1 MRSALKIAAI
11 CRAPLSAAALAHA
24 LLRIVGLQERQ
35 RMQTHKVEQL
45 IIATI
50 GFFWCFLMW
59 FSTAA
64 FSPSIA
70 AHYHLGIK
78 ELGLLASSAIWM
90 APVGRI
96 VAGWAADRFGAPRT
110 FAIILAGCGLVS
122 IASAF
127 TTSYELLFAERV
139 IVAIAGV
146 SFVVGIQ
153 HVAQWFD
160 ADEIG
165 TAEGLYAGTG
175 NVGAGVGALLLPR
188 MFGTDYQSAF
198 LWLGVAALVVAAW
211 YLLRGSAAKTEQRRA
226 AARRG
231 SDIRGT
237 VFVWSRYIAIALML
251 AYAMSFGL
259 EIAMNAWLPG
269 YFTRGF
275 HDEILALGFT
285 GVAGL
290 QIAAGTFAAVESF
303 NASLFRP
310 FAGFM
315 SDLFQRK
322 GWTPLP
328 FIAKELPYAPRLH
341 WLGIAVILITLS
353 MMGLTVAGLYG
364 SLPWSVA
371 VLVAFG
377 IFVSFGTGGTF
388 ALVPLLFP
396 ERPGIAAGFI
406 GGVSTVG
413 GIVYP
418 LVFAGGGNIHM
429 GYLYVALYM
438 FVPFVLFY
446 FWAAR
451 YERHPEEHGL
461 FSRGLVGQSA

>member
-1 MRSALKIAAI
+1 MT
-11 CRAPLSAAALAHA
+11 
-24 LLRIVGLQERQ
+24 
-35 RMQTHKVEQL
+35 THKVEQL
-45 IIATI
+45 VIATV

-70 AHYHLGIK
+70 AHYHLSLAA
-78 ELGLLASSAIWM
+78 LGLLASSAIWM

-96 VAGWAADRFGAPRT
+96 IAGWASDRFGAPRT
-110 FAIILAGCGLVS
+110 FALILAGCGLVS
-122 IASAF
+122 IASAY
-127 TTSYELLFAERV
+127 TVSYRLLFAERV

-160 ADEIG
+160 AHEIG

-175 NVGAGVGALLLPR
+175 NVGAGTGALLLPR
-188 MFGTDYQSAF
+188 IFGTNYHGAF
-198 LWLGVAALVVAAW
+198 LCLGVIAILIAGW
-211 YLLRGSAAKTEQRRA
+211 YLLRGDSARTTEQRDLV
-226 AARRG
+226 RG
-231 SDIRGT
+231 RSNIGGT
-237 VFVWSRYIAIALML
+237 IFVWSRYIAIALML

-259 EIAMNAWLPG
+259 EIALNAWLPG
-269 YFTRGF
+269 YFTNSF
-275 HDEILALGFT
+275 HEAILALGFT
-285 GVAGL
+285 GVAGI

-303 NASLFRP
+303 TASLFRP
-310 FAGFM
+310 FSGFM

-328 FIAKELPYAPRLH
+328 FIAKSLPYAPRLH
-341 WLGIAVILITLS
+341 WLGASLILIALAMT
-353 MMGLTVAGLYG
+353 GLTLAG
-364 SLPWSVA
+364 PFRIAAPVSV
-371 VLVAFG
+371 
-377 IFVSFGTGGTF
+377 GTGGLRHLHVVRNWRHF
-388 ALVPLLFP
+388 CSGAAFVS
-396 ERPGIAAGFI
+396 RPAGLAAGFI
-406 GGVSTVG
+406 GGVSTAA

-418 LVFAGGGNIHM
+418 LIFAGGSNIHM
-429 GYLYVALYM
+429 GYFYVALYM

-461 FSRGLVGQSA
+461 LTRALAAEKA

>member
-1 MRSALKIAAI
+1 MA
-11 CRAPLSAAALAHA
+11 CRAP
-24 LLRIVGLQERQ
+24 Q
-35 RMQTHKVEQL
+35 RVKRNEKTMKTHKVEQL
-45 IIATI
+45 IIATV

-70 AHYHLGIK
+70 AHYHLSIAA
-78 ELGLLASSAIWM
+78 LGLLASSAIWM
-90 APVGRI
+90 APIGRI
-96 VAGWAADRFGAPRT
+96 IAGWASDRFGAPYT
-110 FAIILAGCGLVS
+110 FAVILAGCGLVS
-122 IASAF
+122 ILSAF
-127 TTSYELLFAERV
+127 TTNYDLLFAERV

-160 ADEIG
+160 PQEIG

-175 NVGAGVGALLLPR
+175 NVGAGMGALLLPR
-188 MFGTDYQSAF
+188 IFGTDYPAAF
-198 LWLGVAALVVAAW
+198 AWLGAIAIALAAW
-211 YLLRGSAAKTEQRRA
+211 YLLRGRAAKTVERRAVVQRRSTM
-226 AARRG
+226 RG
-231 SDIRGT
+231 A

-275 HDEILALGFT
+275 HAAILALGFS
-285 GVAGL
+285 GVAGV
-290 QIAAGTFAAVESF
+290 QIAAGTFAAVASF
-303 NASLFRP
+303 CASLFRP
-310 FAGFM
+310 FAGYM
-315 SDLFQRK
+315 SDLFQQK

-328 FIAKELPYAPRLH
+328 FIAKTLPYAPRLH
-341 WLGIAVILITLS
+341 WLGISLILITAS
-353 MMGLTVAGLYG
+353 MIGLTLAGLSG
-364 SLPWSVA
+364 SLHASVL
-371 VLVAFG
+371 VLVALG
-377 IFVSFGTGGTF
+377 ICVSFGTGGTF

-396 ERPGIAAGFI
+396 DHPGAAAGFI
-406 GGVSTVG
+406 GGVSTAA

-418 LVFAGGGNIHM
+418 LVFAGGSNIHV
-429 GYLYVALYM
+429 GYLHAALYM

-461 FSRGLVGQSA
+461 ISPALVAEQA

>member
-1 MRSALKIAAI
+1 MNS
-11 CRAPLSAAALAHA
+11 
-24 LLRIVGLQERQ
+24 
-35 RMQTHKVEQL
+35 HKVEQL
-45 IIATI
+45 IIATV

-70 AHYHLGIK
+70 ANYHLSIK
-78 ELGLLASSAIWM
+78 ALGLLASSAIWM
-90 APVGRI
+90 APIGRI
-96 VAGWAADRFGAPRT
+96 IAGWASDRFGAPRT
-110 FAIILAGCGLVS
+110 FAVILAGCGLMS
-122 IASAF
+122 IASGF
-127 TTSYELLFAERV
+127 TSNYDLLFAERV
-139 IVAIAGV
+139 VVAIAGV

-160 ADEIG
+160 PHEIG

-188 MFGTDYQSAF
+188 IFGTNYQGAF
-198 LWLGVAALVVAAW
+198 LWLGAIALGIALW
-211 YLLRGSAAKTEQRRA
+211 YLVRGSAAKTAERRT
-226 AARRG
+226 AARSG
-231 SDIRGT
+231 SGIRGT
-237 VFVWSRYIAIALML
+237 FFVWSRYIAIALML

-275 HDEILALGFT
+275 HDAILALGFSS
-285 GVAGL
+285 VAGL

-303 NASLFRP
+303 CASLFRP
-310 FAGFM
+310 FAGYM

-322 GWTPLP
+322 RWTPLP
-328 FIAKELPYAPRLH
+328 FIAKSLPYAPRLH
-341 WLGIAVILITLS
+341 WLGIALILITLA
-353 MMGLTVAGLYG
+353 MIGLTVAGLAG
-364 SLPWSVA
+364 SLSLSVA
-371 VLVAFG
+371 VLVGFG
-377 IFVSFGTGGTF
+377 IFLAFGTGGTF

-396 ERPGIAAGFI
+396 DRPGTAAGFI
-406 GGVSTVG
+406 GGVSTAA

-418 LVFAGGGNIHM
+418 LVFANGADIHM

-451 YERHPEEHGL
+451 HERHPEEHGL
-461 FSRGLVGQSA
+461 FEAVPAAE

>member
-1 MRSALKIAAI
+1 MRD
-11 CRAPLSAAALAHA
+11 
-24 LLRIVGLQERQ
+24 
-35 RMQTHKVEQL
+35 HKVEQL
-45 IIATI
+45 AVATV

-70 AHYHLGIK
+70 ATYHLAVGD
-78 ELGLLASSAIWM
+78 LGLLASSAIWM
-90 APVGRI
+90 APAGRI

-110 FAIILAGCGLVS
+110 FAAILAGCGLVS
-122 IASAF
+122 IVSAF
-127 TTSYELLFAERV
+127 TTNYELLFAER
-139 IVAIAGV
+139 IVVAVAGV

-153 HVAQWFD
+153 HVAQWFEPH
-160 ADEIG
+160 EIG

-175 NVGAGVGALLLPR
+175 NAGAGVGALLLPR
-188 MFGTDYQSAF
+188 IFATDYRSAF
-198 LWLGVAALVVAAW
+198 LWLGVIALAIAAW
-211 YLLRGSAAKTEQRRA
+211 YLVRGSAARTAERRDT
-226 AARRG
+226 ARRG
-231 SDIRGT
+231 GDVRGM
-237 VFVWSRYIAIALML
+237 VFVWTRYIAIALML

-259 EIAMNAWLPG
+259 EIALNAWLPG
-269 YFTRGF
+269 YFARGF

-285 GVAGL
+285 GVAGI

-341 WLGIAVILITLS
+341 WLGTALILIALS
-353 MMGLTVAGLYG
+353 MIGLAVAGLCG
-364 SLPWSVA
+364 SLPLSVA
-371 VLVAFG
+371 MLVVLG
-377 IFVSFGTGGTF
+377 IVISFGTGGTF

-396 ERPGIAAGFI
+396 DRPGIAAGF
-406 GGVSTVG
+406 VG
-413 GIVYP
+413 GISTIGGIAYP
-418 LVFAGGGNIHM
+418 LIFAGNADIHI
-429 GYLYVALYM
+429 GYLYVALYL
-438 FVPFVLFY
+438 FAPFILFY

-451 YERHPEEHGL
+451 HERRPQEHGL
-461 FSRGLVGQSA
+461 LSRALAGQQA